1 VTPSRWTWTSRFYPE
16 GVSQE
21 GDALFQHV
29 ARFVRGRV
37 PPEHELVVIQLVAHT
52 VAFVMT
58 TPEFLNKLTVVE
70 ELRHDNWQLRQALI
84 AYQRDEMSRME
95 RARKRK
101 VGAAKKA
108 APKRVAKKVAP
119 KRATP
124 NAAFKRGAAGR

>member
-1 VTPSRWTWTSRFYPE
+1 
-16 GVSQE
+16 
-21 GDALFQHV
+21 
-29 ARFVRGRV
+29 
-37 PPEHELVVIQLVAHT
+37 
-52 VAFVMT
+52 MT

-70 ELRHDNWQLRQALI
+70 ELRHDNWNLRQALI

-101 VGAAKKA
+101 AGAAKKA